1 MTEAATR
8 AKLSDVLRGLEKPY
22 GKVFVLP
29 EEPPLDHAVFLLLR
43 EGWDWRK
50 AQKALRILQ
59 KDFIDWNEVRVSSA
73 AELKSAL
80 AQEGGKDL
88 DVKVEK
94 IRALLAALWKERNAT
109 SLDFL
114 REMEP
119 DSRRRLLTA
128 LGVLSP
134 AHVQILMQCLNGP
147 ETMLVSQP
155 TIRTLSRIGLI
166 DRVHSVGG
174 AQGPREARRSRGHL
188 GVPVAPH
195 PARGGDLPEQV
206 AALRR
211 LRDRRALQVQAED
224 RHGRRR
230 VGRHP
235 RAGPPDRKFLRAP
248 R

>member
-1 MTEAATR
+1 MSEAALR
-8 AKLSDVLRGLEKPY
+8 AKLADVLRGLEKPY

-80 AQEGGKDL
+80 AAEGGKDL

-134 AHVQILMQCLNGP
+134 AHVQILLQCLAGT
-147 ETMLVSQP
+147 ESMLISQA
-155 TIRTLSRIGLI
+155 TIRTLTRIGLI
-166 DRVHSVGG
+166 DRVHSEAAARKVLEKLVDKDDLWTFEAHLTQHGEEICQSKSPRCGDCAIVSLCKFKRKVGLGSG
-174 AQGPREARRSRGHL
+174 A
-188 GVPVAPH
+188 
-195 PARGGDLPEQV
+195 D
-206 AALRR
+206 
-211 LRDRRALQVQAED
+211 
-224 RHGRRR
+224 
-230 VGRHP
+230 
-235 RAGPPDRKFLRAP
+235 
-248 R
+248 

>member
-1 MTEAATR
+1 MSEAATR

-166 DRVHSVGG
+166 DRVHSESAARKVLEKLVDPEDTWAFQSLLTQHGEEICQSKSPRCGDCAIVTLCKFKRKVGT
-174 AQGPREARRSRGHL
+174 
-188 GVPVAPH
+188 
-195 PARGGDLPEQV
+195 GGE
-206 AALRR
+206 
-211 LRDRRALQVQAED
+211 E
-224 RHGRRR
+224 
-230 VGRHP
+230 
-235 RAGPPDRKFLRAP
+235 
-248 R
+248 

>member
-1 MTEAATR
+1 MSEAATR

-134 AHVQILMQCLNGP
+134 AHVQILMQCLNGTA
-147 ETMLVSQP
+147 TMLVSQP

-166 DRVHSVGG
+166 DRVHSESAARKVLEKLVDPEDLWPFQSLLTQHGEEICQSKSPRCGDCAIVALCKFKRKVGT
-174 AQGPREARRSRGHL
+174 
-188 GVPVAPH
+188 
-195 PARGGDLPEQV
+195 GGDE
-206 AALRR
+206 
-211 LRDRRALQVQAED
+211 
-224 RHGRRR
+224 
-230 VGRHP
+230 
-235 RAGPPDRKFLRAP
+235 
-248 R
+248 

>member
-1 MTEAATR
+1 MSEAATR

-134 AHVQILMQCLNGP
+134 AHVQILMQCLNGTA
-147 ETMLVSQP
+147 TMLVSQP

-166 DRVHSVGG
+166 DRVHSESAARKVLEKLVDPEDLWAFQSLLTQHGEEICQSKSPRCGGCAIVALCKFKRKVGT
-174 AQGPREARRSRGHL
+174 
-188 GVPVAPH
+188 
-195 PARGGDLPEQV
+195 GGE
-206 AALRR
+206 
-211 LRDRRALQVQAED
+211 E
-224 RHGRRR
+224 
-230 VGRHP
+230 
-235 RAGPPDRKFLRAP
+235 
-248 R
+248 

>member
-1 MTEAATR
+1 MSEAATR

-134 AHVQILMQCLNGP
+134 AHVQILMQCLNGTA
-147 ETMLVSQP
+147 TMLVSQP

-166 DRVHSVGG
+166 DRVHSESAARKVLEKLVDPEDLWAFQSLLTQHGEEICQSKSPRCGDCAIVALCKFKRKVGT
-174 AQGPREARRSRGHL
+174 
-188 GVPVAPH
+188 
-195 PARGGDLPEQV
+195 GGDE
-206 AALRR
+206 
-211 LRDRRALQVQAED
+211 
-224 RHGRRR
+224 
-230 VGRHP
+230 
-235 RAGPPDRKFLRAP
+235 
-248 R
+248 

>member
-1 MTEAATR
+1 MSEAATR

-134 AHVQILMQCLNGP
+134 AHVQILMQCLNGTA
-147 ETMLVSQP
+147 TMLVSQP
-155 TIRTLSRIGLI
+155 AIRTLSRIGLI
-166 DRVHSVGG
+166 DRVHSESAGRKALEKLVDAEDLWAFQSLLTQHGEEIC
-174 AQGPREARRSRGHL
+174 QSKSPRCGDCAI
-188 GVPVAPH
+188 VALCKFK
-195 PARGGDLPEQV
+195 RKIGTGGDE
-206 AALRR
+206 
-211 LRDRRALQVQAED
+211 E
-224 RHGRRR
+224 
-230 VGRHP
+230 
-235 RAGPPDRKFLRAP
+235 
-248 R
+248 

>member
-1 MTEAATR
+1 MSEAATR

-29 EEPPLDHAVFLLLR
+29 EKPPLDHAVFLLLR

-134 AHVQILMQCLNGP
+134 AHVQILMQCLNGTA
-147 ETMLVSQP
+147 TMLVSQP

-166 DRVHSVGG
+166 DRVHSESAARKVLEKLVDPEDLWAFQSLLTQHGEEICQSKSPRCGDCAIVALCKFKRKVGT
-174 AQGPREARRSRGHL
+174 
-188 GVPVAPH
+188 
-195 PARGGDLPEQV
+195 GGDE
-206 AALRR
+206 
-211 LRDRRALQVQAED
+211 
-224 RHGRRR
+224 
-230 VGRHP
+230 
-235 RAGPPDRKFLRAP
+235 
-248 R
+248 

>member
-1 MTEAATR
+1 MSEAATR

-155 TIRTLSRIGLI
+155 TIRTLSRIGLPKE
-166 DRVHSVGG
+166 S
-174 AQGPREARRSRGHL
+174 SR
-188 GVPVAPH
+188 
-195 PARGGDLPEQV
+195 
-206 AALRR
+206 LRR
-211 LRDRRALQVQAED
+211 RRGSHWSARAHSP
-224 RHGRRR
+224 RHMPSASCTVTSSRRTYCSTPTEMR
-230 VGRHP
+230 PSLTSESRS
-235 RAGPPDRKFLRAP
+235 
-248 R
+248 

>member
-1 MTEAATR
+1 MSEAATR

-134 AHVQILMQCLNGP
+134 AHVQILMQCLNGTA
-147 ETMLVSQP
+147 TMLVSQP

-166 DRVHSVGG
+166 DRVHSESAARKVLEKLVDPEDLWAFQSLLTQHGEEICQSKSPRCGDCAIVALCKFKRKVGT
-174 AQGPREARRSRGHL
+174 
-188 GVPVAPH
+188 
-195 PARGGDLPEQV
+195 GGE
-206 AALRR
+206 
-211 LRDRRALQVQAED
+211 E
-224 RHGRRR
+224 
-230 VGRHP
+230 
-235 RAGPPDRKFLRAP
+235 
-248 R
+248 